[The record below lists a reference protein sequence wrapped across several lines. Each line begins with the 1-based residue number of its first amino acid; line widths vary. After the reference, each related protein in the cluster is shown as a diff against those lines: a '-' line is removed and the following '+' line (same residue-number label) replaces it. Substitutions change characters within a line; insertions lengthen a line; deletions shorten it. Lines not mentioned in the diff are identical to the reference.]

1 MSFVAK
7 GVTPL
12 QVAARYSP
20 WPNLATGQDVYA
32 VGMVESHH
40 SRFFLLTWHHSVC
53 SAWSKNRAAAHGPQ
67 LTFGAPLALRILPAN
82 CGFPRVG
89 LPGLEP
95 GTSSLSE
102 KRSNRLSY
110 RP

>member
-1 MSFVAK
+1 MSVK
-7 GVTPL
+7 E
-12 QVAARYSP
+12 RM
-20 WPNLATGQDVYA
+20 ATDPVC
-32 VGMVESHH
+32 GMKVDI
-40 SRFFLLTWHHSVC
+40 V
-53 SAWSKNRAAAHGPQ
+53 
-67 LTFGAPLALRILPAN
+67 
-82 CGFPRVG
+82 VG